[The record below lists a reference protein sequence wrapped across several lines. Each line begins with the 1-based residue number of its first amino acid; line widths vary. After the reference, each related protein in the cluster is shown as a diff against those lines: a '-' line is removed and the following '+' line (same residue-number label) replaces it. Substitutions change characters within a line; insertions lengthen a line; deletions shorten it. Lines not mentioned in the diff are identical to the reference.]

1 MISLILTASYLWKDT
16 WKRWLEQPGSVLARS
31 VVTIIMVS
39 LSILLLVG
47 FRAQI
52 NKLRSQI
59 EEFGLDNLL
68 IIETLTPDD
77 IKQGVPVDRFRSIG
91 KHGKLFTARRILA
104 SARGSSG
111 RNAAVVA
118 YSDAD
123 IPGLLP
129 YLRYGH
135 EIFILTVKAPEGLVM
150 DYQIQDIEVRGV
162 ALRPEEQIMQLIQ
175 GDTLFVPLEQ
185 IKKLEQRGFSMLY
198 YLQRDKGAPDVS
210 QLTEAI
216 YHVVRTDSDGKVDV
230 KSAVLLR
237 DKLRKLERQQDTMR
251 IGLAAILGGA
261 LALVY
266 GVLSILEF
274 RQSMYVSSLL
284 RSFGVSSMMLG
295 VRTVVE
301 NLLIVNAISVGV
313 IYSLSLYHNN
323 IFAYL
328 NVKAQDSVTELYWG
342 HETYWIIFAAN
353 VGVIISSLP
362 VFWALRKPVG
372 LVLE

>member
-1 MISLILTASYLWKDT
+1 
-16 WKRWLEQPGSVLARS
+16 
-31 VVTIIMVS
+31 MVS
-39 LSILLLVG
+39 FLLPEG
-47 FRAQI
+47 YWPRHA
-52 NKLRSQI
+52 
-59 EEFGLDNLL
+59 
-68 IIETLTPDD
+68 
-77 IKQGVPVDRFRSIG
+77 
-91 KHGKLFTARRILA
+91 
-104 SARGSSG
+104 GSSG

-135 EIFILTVKAPEGLVM
+135 EVFVLTVKAPEGLVM

-185 IKKLEQRGFSMLY
+185 IKKLEKRGFSMLY

-216 YHVVRTDSDGKVDV
+216 YDVVRADGDGKVDV

-237 DKLRKLERQQDTMR
+237 DKLRKLESQQDTMR
-251 IGLAAILGGA
+251 IALAAILGGA

-301 NLLIVNAISVGV
+301 NLLIVNVISVGV
-313 IYSLSLYHNN
+313 IYSLSRYHNN

-328 NVKAQDSVTELYWG
+328 NVKAQDSVTELYWS
-342 HETYWIIFAAN
+342 HETYWIIYAAN

-372 LVLE
+372 QVLE